1 MKNRLV
7 VFAIIF
13 VVMIAFLGGCYLMV
27 NKVDMG
33 FAQEAE
39 VCFING
45 TTSAESR
52 LSDIELAAI
61 KAIFNR
67 KKLFKDN
74 PSCGF
79 SEEVS
84 IKFNQAQTFCIAR
97 DTCPIIYWKEKDMYF
112 KLSEEEKAE
121 LYKILESYDFYFPCV

>member
-1 MKNRLV
+1 MANR
-7 VFAIIF
+7 
-13 VVMIAFLGGCYLMV
+13 
-27 NKVDMG
+27 VDIE

-67 KKLFKDN
+67 KKLFKDS

-97 DTCPIIYWKEKDMYF
+97 DACPIIYWKEKDMYF